1 MIKLL
6 LVDDQA
12 IVRRGLRM
20 RLALE
25 RDLTVVGEAA
35 DGAAALALARD
46 LQPDVVLMDAQMP
59 RMDGIVATVALRAV
73 LPRAAVIV
81 LSLHDDRATREQ
93 ALAAGAAAFVPK
105 QSADTTLVGAIRQT
119 AGREFGA

>member
-12 IVRRGLRM
+12 AVRQGLRM

-25 RDLTVVGEAA
+25 PDVTVIGEAG

-46 LQPDVVLMDAQMP
+46 QRPDVVLMDLEMP
-59 RMDGIVATVALRAV
+59 VMDGFAATAALRASDS
-73 LPRAAVIV
+73 PSAVVV
-81 LSLHDDRATREQ
+81 LSLHDDAVTKAKAR
-93 ALAAGAAAFVPK
+93 AAGAVAFVSK
-105 QSADTTLVGAIRQT
+105 REASEELVAAIRH
-119 AGREFGA
+119 AAAW